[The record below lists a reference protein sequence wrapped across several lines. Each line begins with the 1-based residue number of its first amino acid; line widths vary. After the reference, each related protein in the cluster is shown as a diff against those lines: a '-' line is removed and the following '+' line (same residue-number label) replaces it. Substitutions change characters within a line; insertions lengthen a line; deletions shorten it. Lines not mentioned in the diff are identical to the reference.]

1 MSAAEYRKIIAVDF
15 DGTLAVTQ
23 FPTIIEP
30 KWNEIAICKA
40 LKKQGTEKAR
50 LHFDSVDMPL
60 RGRSDSRGRMVQG
73 TWA

>member
-40 LKKQGTEKAR
+40 LKKQGM
-50 LHFDSVDMPL
+50 HFDSADMPL
-60 RGRSDSRGRMVQG
+60 RGKI
-73 TWA
+73 

>member
-40 LKKQGTEKAR
+40 LKKAR

>member
-30 KWNEIAICKA
+30 KWMK
-40 LKKQGTEKAR
+40 LQFAR
-50 LHFDSVDMPL
+50 H
-60 RGRSDSRGRMVQG
+60 
-73 TWA
+73 

>member
-30 KWNEIAICKA
+30 KWNEIAICKT
-40 LKKQGTEKAR
+40 LKKQGCILILWTCR
-50 LHFDSVDMPL
+50 
-60 RGRSDSRGRMVQG
+60 
-73 TWA
+73 

>member
-40 LKKQGTEKAR
+40 LKKQGCILT
-50 LHFDSVDMPL
+50 VDMPL
-60 RGRSDSRGRMVQG
+60 WGRSDSRGRMVQG